1 MPGSACLIPPSTAST
16 TRSLSRSPRVGE
28 QMGEIQLLD
37 ERSRRVY
44 LRDSEGNVIGL
55 YDEVAAD

>member
-1 MPGSACLIPPSTAST
+1 
-16 TRSLSRSPRVGE
+16 
-28 QMGEIQLLD
+28 MGEIQLLD
-37 ERSRRVY
+37 ERSHRVY